1 MAAAQ
6 HEHGKMDISSHREMW
21 TTFISLTKW
30 TTAIV
35 IVIVALMAAF
45 LT

>member
-21 TTFISLTKW
+21 GTFISLTKW
-30 TTAIV
+30 TSAIV
-35 IVIVALMAAF
+35 IAIMALMAVF

>member
-6 HEHGKMDISSHREMW
+6 HQHGKMDISSHREMW
-21 TTFISLTKW
+21 GKFVTLTKW
-30 TTAIV
+30 ATGIV
-35 IVIVALMAAF
+35 IAIVALMAVF